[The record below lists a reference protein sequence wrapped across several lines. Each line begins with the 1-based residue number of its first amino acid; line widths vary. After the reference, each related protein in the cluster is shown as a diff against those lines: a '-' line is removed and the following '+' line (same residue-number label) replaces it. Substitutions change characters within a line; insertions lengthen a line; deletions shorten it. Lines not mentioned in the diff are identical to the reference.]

1 MDLGQVFNK
10 QELPEAQGFDPI
22 PAGDYRVQ
30 IAAAEVKQ
38 TKAGTG
44 SYMSIRYDVLGPTH
58 QGRVIFDTIN
68 VRNPSQAAEEIGRQQ
83 IGSLMGAIGLQT
95 LRDTDQLIGSVCIV
109 KVKIERDEQYGD
121 KNRIKSWK
129 AIEGAQLPQPQ
140 MPQMQQPAQQPT
152 QQTSAMPGAAPAAAP
167 AAGKP
172 PWA

>member
-1 MDLGQVFNK
+1 
-10 QELPEAQGFDPI
+10 
-22 PAGDYRVQ
+22 
-30 IAAAEVKQ
+30 
-38 TKAGTG
+38 
-44 SYMSIRYDVLGPTH
+44 
-58 QGRVIFDTIN
+58 
-68 VRNPSQAAEEIGRQQ
+68 
-83 IGSLMGAIGLQT
+83 MGAIGLQT

-129 AIEGAQLPQPQ
+129 AVEGAQLPQPQ
-140 MPQMQQPAQQPT
+140 MPTQQQMQQPT